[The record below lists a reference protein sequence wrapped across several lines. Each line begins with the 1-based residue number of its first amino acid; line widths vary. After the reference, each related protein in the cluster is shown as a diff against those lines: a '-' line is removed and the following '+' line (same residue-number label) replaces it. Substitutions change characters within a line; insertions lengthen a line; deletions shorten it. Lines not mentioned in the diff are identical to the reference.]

1 VAIEVEAKFRLA
13 DPDAMRRALD
23 AAGAQASETVLEH
36 NTYYDRPDGSLR
48 RADCGL
54 RLRTAEG
61 PDGTTR
67 TTMTYKGPRRTGE
80 LKVRPEAEVLVDG
93 LAAAEELL
101 AGLGFVPTMAF
112 QKRRRNFQLGD
123 AVVSLDELPELG
135 FFLEIEA
142 PDAGAVQAARRVL
155 GLANAPTVTDT
166 YVALVGRHL
175 GPGGKNLLRF

>member
-1 VAIEVEAKFRLA
+1 MALEVEAKFRLA

-23 AAGAQASETVLEH
+23 AAGAEASETVLEH

-61 PDGTTR
+61 PDGAMR
-67 TTMTYKGPRRTGE
+67 TTMTYKGPRRPGE
-80 LKVRPEAEVLVDG
+80 LKVRPEAEIALDD
-93 LAAAEELL
+93 AAPAAELL
-101 AGLGFVPTMAF
+101 AGLGLTTTLAF
-112 QKRRRNFQLGD
+112 QKRRCDFRLGP

-142 PDAGAVQAARRVL
+142 PDAAAVQAARNAL
-155 GLANAPTVTDT
+155 GLADTPTVTDT
-166 YVALVGRHL
+166 YIALVAEHL
-175 GPGGKNLLRF
+175 GGRRTTLSF